1 MIKDSLGFQ
10 LGARIRIRSHTGIG
24 KSPTSSLEP
33 TLKKAGHICQD
44 KALEKWYP
52 TEGRTEQHVQETGRK
67 GTPSRTLQGEDSG
80 AFRHQQQQRLRRI
93 YHV

>member
-10 LGARIRIRSHTGIG
+10 LDAGIRIRSHTRIG
-24 KSPTSSLEP
+24 KSPTNSLEH

-52 TEGRTEQHVQETGRK
+52 TEGRTEQHVQGDREE
-67 GTPSRTLQGEDSG
+67 GEPNSAG
-80 AFRHQQQQRLRRI
+80 
-93 YHV
+93 